1 MCFVLLVWQRS
12 LVFGYFQAWGFMMI
26 KKRIIAFDLD
36 PQPMVSDTFRYHLR
50 SKNSAAENSQAKYYQ
65 DPSKPRKVA
74 HEDIADYMQVVTSRR
89 RGRIQAIRDDQ
100 PKHVKQNILKQQVE
114 ALVAGQRS
122 HALKPLR
129 IKLRAIAL
137 ALAENAKNW
146 KEETPE
152 QKRAENQLSVCE
164 IKTDALVYE
173 NAISP
178 TGYTYRRLK
187 KTAINRA
194 VS

>member
-1 MCFVLLVWQRS
+1 
-12 LVFGYFQAWGFMMI
+12 MI

-36 PQPMVSDTFRYHLR
+36 PQPAVSDSYRYHLR
-50 SKNSAAENSQAKYYQ
+50 SKDSAVENSEAKYYQ

-74 HEDIADYMQVVTSRR
+74 HEDIADYMQVVTPRR
-89 RGRIQAIRDDQ
+89 RGRIQAIKDNQ

-114 ALVAGQRS
+114 ALVSGQRS

-129 IKLRAIAL
+129 IKLRSIAL

-146 KEETPE
+146 NKETPE
-152 QKRAENQLSVCE
+152 QTRAESELSVCE

-173 NAISP
+173 TAVSP

-187 KTAINRA
+187 KATPSLAKQPT
-194 VS
+194 